1 MSAKDLL
8 LMYHIRAKY
17 MPRMHGLR
25 PTAMTITANG
35 DYTHLRVM
43 FCYWP
48 VASLTDCCNN
58 EVLSL
63 SAFVGQSD
71 QSLDFV

>member
-8 LMYHIRAKY
+8 LMYHIRAKH

-35 DYTHLRVM
+35 EYT
-43 FCYWP
+43 P
-48 VASLTDCCNN
+48 V
-58 EVLSL
+58 
-63 SAFVGQSD
+63 
-71 QSLDFV
+71 